1 MEVDEIEPILKKSS
15 DGEDMASA
23 IDIVEFELD
32 GERYALDIQLARE
45 IVEMIP
51 ITPIPR
57 APAYISGV
65 INLRGEIT
73 NIMNLNTLLGLPEKE
88 IRDNQKIIVLV
99 PEAAGGSNV
108 GIIVDDVSSVIQV
121 SESDVDKI
129 GAGFSSEF
137 ASFVKGIIKMKAD
150 EAEDTKKNLIIW
162 LDMEKV
168 IKDLVEK

>member
-1 MEVDEIEPILKKSS
+1 
-15 DGEDMASA
+15 MAST
-23 IDIVEFELD
+23 IDIVEFELG

-73 NIMNLNTLLGLPEKE
+73 NIMNLNTLLGLPDQE

-121 SESDVDKI
+121 PESDVDKI
-129 GAGFSSEF
+129 GEGFASDFS
-137 ASFVKGIIKMKAD
+137 SFVKGIIKMKS
-150 EAEDTKKNLIIW
+150 EEQGTSKKNLIIW
-162 LDMEKV
+162 IDMQKV
-168 IKDLVEK
+168 IKDLAEK

>member
-1 MEVDEIEPILKKSS
+1 
-15 DGEDMASA
+15 MAST
-23 IDIVEFELD
+23 IDIVEFELG

-73 NIMNLNTLLGLPEKE
+73 NIMNLNTLLGLPDQDG
-88 IRDNQKIIVLV
+88 RTNQKIIVLV
-99 PEAAGGSNV
+99 PEATGGSNV

-121 SESDVDKI
+121 SEADVDKV
-129 GAGFSSEF
+129 GDGFGQESS
-137 ASFVKGIIKMKAD
+137 SFVKGIIKMKTEDQSAD
-150 EAEDTKKNLIIW
+150 SKKNLIIW
-162 LDMEKV
+162 IDMEKV

>member
-1 MEVDEIEPILKKSS
+1 
-15 DGEDMASA
+15 MAST
-23 IDIVEFELD
+23 IDIVEFELG

-73 NIMNLNTLLGLPEKE
+73 NIMNLNTLLGLPDQEV
-88 IRDNQKIIVLV
+88 RTNQKIIVLV
-99 PEAAGGSNV
+99 PEATGGSNV

-121 SESDVDKI
+121 TDADVDKV
-129 GAGFSSEF
+129 GEGFGSDSS
-137 ASFVKGIIKMKAD
+137 AFVKGIIKMKTEDGVA
-150 EAEDTKKNLIIW
+150 DTKKNLIIW
-162 LDMEKV
+162 IDMEKV

>member
-1 MEVDEIEPILKKSS
+1 
-15 DGEDMASA
+15 MASTV
-23 IDIVEFELD
+23 DVVEFELG

-57 APAYISGV
+57 APPYISGV

-73 NIMNLNTLLGLPEKE
+73 NIMNLNTLLGLPNQE

-108 GIIVDDVSSVIQV
+108 GIIVDDVSSVTQV
-121 SESDVDKI
+121 SESDVEHM
-129 GAGFSSEF
+129 GEGFASEF
-137 ASFVKGIIKMKAD
+137 SGFVKGIIKVKGEESEKKD
-150 EAEDTKKNLIIW
+150 KTKKGLVIW
-162 LDMEKV
+162 IDMQKV
-168 IKDLVEK
+168 LKDLANSK

>member
-1 MEVDEIEPILKKSS
+1 
-15 DGEDMASA
+15 MAST
-23 IDIVEFELD
+23 IDIVEFELG

-73 NIMNLNTLLGLPEKE
+73 NIMNLNTLLGLPDQEV
-88 IRDNQKIIVLV
+88 RTNQKIIVLV
-99 PEAAGGSNV
+99 PEATGGSNV

-121 SESDVDKI
+121 TDADVDKV
-129 GAGFSSEF
+129 GEGFGSDSS
-137 ASFVKGIIKMKAD
+137 AFVKGIIKMKSEDGAP
-150 EAEDTKKNLIIW
+150 DTKKNLIIW
-162 LDMEKV
+162 IDMEKV